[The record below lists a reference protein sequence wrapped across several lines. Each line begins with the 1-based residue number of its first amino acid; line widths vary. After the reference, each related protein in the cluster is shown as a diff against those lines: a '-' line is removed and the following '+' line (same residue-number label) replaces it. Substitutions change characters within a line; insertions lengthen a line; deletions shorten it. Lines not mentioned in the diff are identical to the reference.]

1 MTSRKR
7 GLLVAV
13 LLVAILAGGAFVWH
27 GRSAG
32 KAAAA
37 SYETEAVSRGDLVHS
52 VSANGTLNPVTLV
65 NVGTQVSGTVN
76 KLYVDYNS
84 RVEKGQILLALDDS
98 LYMAQSRQSQANLR
112 NAQAALELAQANEQ
126 RARGLYAKEYISK
139 QDLDT
144 AVTAV
149 KSAQAQVQLA
159 QAQADKDRV
168 NLAYTQIHS
177 PVSGTVVDRL
187 VDVGQTV
194 AASFQTPTLIKIA
207 QDLAKMQ
214 IDSSFAEADVGSIRV
229 GQSARFTV
237 DAFPNR
243 QFQGRVSQVR
253 LNPTT
258 VQNVVTYDVV
268 ISVDNSDL
276 TLLPGMTA
284 FVTIGVE
291 KRDNVLM
298 VPNAAL
304 RFRPRQEDGKTRT
317 KSTGAAAARP
327 DKSERKGGPMGTV
340 YVLRDGKPK
349 PVRIMTG
356 ITDNRHTQVVS
367 GELAA
372 GDLVITGSTDD
383 TGTQQTPQSSVR
395 FRVM

>member
-1 MTSRKR
+1 MNNRTRNL
-7 GLLVAV
+7 LLVASIAV
-13 LLVAILAGGAFVWH
+13 IAGGAAWFWH
-27 GRSAG
+27 DRSSGKASAG
-32 KAAAA
+32 A
-37 SYETEAVSRGDLVHS
+37 YETEAVSRGDLVHT

-76 KLYVDYNS
+76 KLYVDFNS
-84 RVEKGQILLALDDS
+84 RVQKGAVLLTLDDS
-98 LYMAQSRQSQANLR
+98 LYSAQSRQSQANLR
-112 NAQAALELAQANEQ
+112 NARAELELARANEM
-126 RARGLYAKEYISK
+126 RARGLFAKEYISK

-149 KSAQAQVQLA
+149 ESAQAQVQLA

-168 NLAYTQIHS
+168 NLAYTRILS
-177 PVSGTVVDRL
+177 PVSGVVVDRL

-207 QDLAKMQ
+207 QDLTKMQ
-214 IDSSFAEADVGSIRV
+214 IDSSFAEADIGSIAV
-229 GQSARFTV
+229 GQAARFTV

-243 QFQGRVSQVR
+243 QFEGRVSQIR

-268 ISVDNSDL
+268 ISVANADQ

-291 KRDNVLM
+291 KQDKVLM

-304 RFRPRQEDGKTRT
+304 RFHPRQEDGSTRSKTAG
-317 KSTGAAAARP
+317 SAPGAGRG
-327 DKSERKGGPMGTV
+327 ERKGASMGTV
-340 YVLRDGKPK
+340 YVLRDGKPR
-349 PVRIMTG
+349 PVRIVTG

-372 GDLVITGSTDD
+372 GDLVVTGSAEDNAAPT
-383 TGTQQTPQSSVR
+383 TPQSGVR